1 MKTIYLTPV
10 VLAVAALLGACGSTS
25 KSTSLL
31 DQSRADYVAAQ
42 NNPKVADY
50 AALELKLAG
59 DALAKANTAASGRDS
74 AEQIDKLAY
83 LALQK
88 IALTQEV
95 AKQKSAEA
103 DVANATRERDQIRLT
118 QRTNEADKAIAVA
131 DQAKLDTSQ
140 AQADAAQA
148 ERSAQEARAR
158 AAQLEAQLTE
168 LSAKKTERGIVI
180 VLGDLLFG
188 TDLARL
194 NAEGMRTTQKLADVL
209 QQNPQRRVLVEGF
222 TDSTGTTAHNQDLS
236 ERRAAAVQAAL
247 KEFGVDTSRVAARG
261 YGESNPV
268 AANDT
273 GANRRLNRRVEIFL
287 SDENGKIVAR

>member
-1 MKTIYLTPV
+1 MKTIYLTPI

-31 DQSRADYVAAQ
+31 DQSRADYAAAQ

-59 DALAKANTAASGRDS
+59 DALAQANAAASGRDS
-74 AEQIDKLAY
+74 VEQIDKLAY

-103 DVANATRERDQIRLT
+103 DVVNATRERDRIRLA

-131 DQAKLDTSQ
+131 EQAKRDATQ
-140 AQADAAQA
+140 AQGDAAQS
-148 ERSAQEARAR
+148 ERSAQDARTR
-158 AAQLEAQLTE
+158 AAQLESQLTE
-168 LSAKKTERGIVI
+168 LAAKKTERGIVI

-194 NAEGMRTTQKLADVL
+194 NADGMRTTQKLADVL
-209 QQNPQRRVLVEGF
+209 RQNPQRRVLVEGF
-222 TDSTGTTAHNQDLS
+222 TDSTGTTSHNQDLS

-247 KEFGVDTSRVAARG
+247 KEFGVDGSRVAARG

-273 GANRRLNRRVEIFL
+273 SANRQLNRRVEIFL
-287 SDENGKIVAR
+287 SDENGNIGAR